1 MKFTEFGNLVL
12 FDPKNSAVWQSFD
25 HPTDSLLVG
34 RTLFP
39 DQKLTSSTS
48 ASNWTT
54 ECKLEWE
61 LIPAASSSSSQFIR
75 LDPDG
80 HLKAYEW
87 TEWNWNAVA
96 DLLTLS
102 MVNGC
107 LLLYEVFSLVNNDG
121 GLYNITV
128 FLKVQKSPTA
138 EYLTPSPTY
147 SPQKQSRHVKI
158 ILGSSLGA
166 FFSVLFVV
174 AFYFFLF
181 RNKGESDELDEF
193 FVDQVPGMP
202 IRFSYEGL
210 SVMTSNFNNKL
221 GEGGFGLVFQETL
234 NDGTKIVV
242 KHLNGFGQVKKSFLV
257 EVEPI
262 GSTHHVNLVGLI
274 GFCAKKSYKLLVY
287 EYMSNECLDTWIF
300 HRHQE
305 LTLGWQS
312 RKKII
317 MDIANRLTYLHED
330 CRQKILHLDIKPQ
343 NILLDEYFNVKIADF
358 GLSKLIDKDQSQVVT
373 VMRGTLGYLAPE

>member
-1 MKFTEFGNLVL
+1 MWQLWSLTILVTLEEATGQINYKQPSLGCSLVTPISCNNSQSHTLLELNNTSYFYFNLLHTYASKIFYLAKKIALEDCKTSCLKNCSCKAAL
-12 FDPKNSAVWQSFD
+12 FKNDLGYNS
-25 HPTDSLLVG
+25 
-34 RTLFP
+34 
-39 DQKLTSSTS
+39 KTS
-48 ASNWTT
+48 
-54 ECKLEWE
+54 
-61 LIPAASSSSSQFIR
+61 
-75 LDPDG
+75 
-80 HLKAYEW
+80 
-87 TEWNWNAVA
+87 
-96 DLLTLS
+96 
-102 MVNGC
+102 C
-107 LLLYEVFSLVNNDG
+107 LLLFDVFSIINNDG
-121 GLYNITV
+121 GFDNITV
-128 FLKVQKSPTA
+128 FLKVQKSPTG
-138 EYLTPSPTY
+138 EYPTPSPTY

-166 FFSVLFVV
+166 FFGVFFVV
-174 AFYFFLF
+174 ACCFFLF
-181 RNKGESDELDEF
+181 RNKREFKEFDEF

-317 MDIANRLTYLHED
+317 MDIANGLTYLHED